1 MRKPVL
7 HRDRESGVALL
18 SAILVLMLMSALLV
32 GFMAMVNSDQTASGI
47 NRDQTQAYAAAHAGV
62 EKLTA
67 DLGQLFQTNFA
78 PTNGQVDALTLAAQ
92 QPTLP
97 GINYTA
103 PNGGTGYRITYTDV
117 VGPNGLP
124 PADGRPDLENQAG
137 SPITAGPYQGLVGL
151 ITPYNIE
158 VTARTSGGAEVRM
171 RRTMQTVGIPVFQFG
186 IFSEN
191 DLSFFAG
198 PNFAF
203 GGRVHTN
210 QHLFLKQD
218 GTATLTLQDRV
229 TAVGEI
235 IRTHLANGLN
245 GTHPGN
251 VRMALA
257 SGCPA
262 APTVANASCRNLAD
276 TEGSLVDTL
285 GSAQNEPTWTN
296 LSMGTYNGWIR
307 NGRTGARR
315 LDLPVVS
322 DGARTVDLIRRPP
335 AAPVED
341 PASAVGRQRFFNMAT
356 IRVLLSDSPGEITA
370 LNTPANNV
378 PGTPIPLQGT
388 LQILP
393 AEQTAFTL
401 PQTGVGP
408 HHPFATAP
416 QTTTIGEV
424 NTNLS
429 YGFRVS
435 GGTPLVGGYILIS
448 RQDRNGTWTDVT
460 KEVLNLGFAGKRL
473 SAPGSQWGPNLN
485 NDCVAPH
492 RNAIIRVQRYRE
504 INPATG
510 VQPSCAAAAAS
521 MNNLDYLPNVLYD
534 PREGMLR
541 DAQTG
546 RPTAPAGI
554 PNITNGWYRMY
565 WSGVMHYVELDVN
578 NLRRWLNGDFGGS
591 NAAACQNGGGPLTCP
606 MDVTGFVFYMSDRR
620 GNKGPGGDGAI
631 QVAPTA
637 QNAEVA
643 IPNVSPASTWIRYGD
658 DAETGELGFEDII
671 NTDANSR
678 PNNALDHAFVDAAGN
693 NRFSEDLNWEPPTVP
708 AANAPGRGTV
718 ETYGGVARL
727 FQVAP
732 AAGPWP
738 AFRMLRVT
746 AAGMEPAGL
755 PTAGLTGSG
764 ANYLLVG
771 STGFAAADNHPIDR
785 NTARVNPAFFFRRAL
800 KVINGGRGE
809 LPSNGSQGLTI
820 VAENPIYVEGNF
832 NACFN
837 NINQATGISTANQ
850 GNNFEP
856 GPGGVACTAANGFG
870 NVPGSAAAGGDH
882 VSAAVIGDAVTLL
895 SNRWNDL
902 ESFQTPAHIGD
913 QPGGVLP
920 TARVPPSMEREA
932 STTWYRLGIISGKG
946 LNFPRAATT
955 PGGNDNNDWG
965 TDGGAHNF
973 LRYIED
979 WGGETLNY
987 RGSILSFY
995 MNRQAVGIYKCCDT
1009 VYSPP
1014 ARGYNF
1020 DQEFLT
1026 PALLP
1031 PRTPMFRDLNT
1042 LTFRQVLRPTQ

>member
-1 MRKPVL
+1 M

-32 GFMAMVNSDQTASGI
+32 GFMAMINSDQAASGI

-78 PTNGQVDALTLAAQ
+78 PTDAQVNALTGAAQ

-97 GINYTA
+97 GITYQA
-103 PNGGTGYRITYTDV
+103 PNGGTGYRITYTDA

-171 RRTMQTVGIPVFQFG
+171 KRTMQTVGIPVFQFG

-218 GTATLTLQDRV
+218 GTAVLTLQDRV

-235 IRTHLANGLN
+235 IRSHLANGVT
-245 GTHPGN
+245 GTHPGF

-262 APTVANASCRNLAD
+262 APAAANASCRNLAD
-276 TEGSLVDTL
+276 TEGSLVTTL

-335 AAPVED
+335 AAEVPT
-341 PASAVGRQRFFNMAT
+341 SAVGQQRFFNMAT
-356 IRVLLSDSPGEITA
+356 IRVLLSDSPAEITA
-370 LNTPANNV
+370 LNTAGNV

-388 LQILP
+388 LQVT
-393 AEQTAFTL
+393 AGEANAFTL
-401 PQTGVGP
+401 PAGL
-408 HHPFATAP
+408 HPFGTAP
-416 QTTTIGEV
+416 QTTTIAEV

-460 KEVLNLGFAGKRL
+460 KEVLNLGFSGKRL
-473 SAPGSQWGPNLN
+473 SAGGGGLPAMLYAPNLN
-485 NDCVAPH
+485 NDCVNPH

-504 INPATG
+504 ADPATG
-510 VQPSCAAAAAS
+510 AQPSCVAAAAS
-521 MNNLDYLPNVLYD
+521 LNAADYWPNVLYD

-546 RPTAPAGI
+546 RPTAPAGV

-565 WSGVMHYVELDVN
+565 WAGVMHYVELDVN

-591 NAAACQNGGGPLTCP
+591 NSAACQNGAGPATCP

-620 GNKGPGGDGAI
+620 TNKGNGA
-631 QVAPTA
+631 QVTPTA
-637 QNAEVA
+637 QNAVAA
-643 IPNVSPASTWIRYGD
+643 IPNVSPASTWIQYGGET
-658 DAETGELGFEDII
+658 ETGELGFEDII

-678 PNNALDHAFVDAAGN
+678 PNGALDHAFVDAAGN

-708 AANAPGRGTV
+708 AANAPGRGTL
-718 ETYGGVARL
+718 ETYGGIARL

-746 AAGMEPAGL
+746 AAGMEPAGV
-755 PTAGLTGSG
+755 PTAGQTGSG
-764 ANYLLVG
+764 ANYLLEG

-785 NTARVNPAFFFRRAL
+785 NVARVNPAFFFRRAL

-820 VAENPIYVEGNF
+820 VAENPIYIEGNF
-832 NACFN
+832 NACWN

-850 GNNFEP
+850 GNNWEP
-856 GPGGVACTAANGFG
+856 GPGGAPCTAANGFG
-870 NVPGSAAAGGDH
+870 NTPGSAAAGGDH

-895 SNRWNDL
+895 SSEWNDL
-902 ESFQTPAHIGD
+902 ESLQTPAHVGD
-913 QPGGVLP
+913 QPVGGAAGLP
-920 TARVPPSMEREA
+920 TGRVPPSMVRQA
-932 STTWYRLGIISGKG
+932 SATWYRLGIISGKG
-946 LNFPRAATT
+946 LNFPRANTN
-955 PGGNDNNDWG
+955 PGGNDGADWG

-979 WGGETLNY
+979 WGGRTLNY

-995 MNRQAVGIYKCCDT
+995 TSRQAVGTFKCCDT

-1014 ARGYNF
+1014 SRGYNF